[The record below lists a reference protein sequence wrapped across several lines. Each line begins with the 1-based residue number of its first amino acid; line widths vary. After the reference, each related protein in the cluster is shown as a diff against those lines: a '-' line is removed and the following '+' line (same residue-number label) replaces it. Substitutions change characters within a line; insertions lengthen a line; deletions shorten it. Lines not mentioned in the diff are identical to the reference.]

1 MGVLKRYF
9 VAGLLVLLPLWITF
23 EALRFLIGLF
33 DRSLLLLPAKYQ
45 PDALL
50 GFDIPGFGIVV
61 SVSIILLTGMLV
73 ANILG
78 HRLVSWWERFLSK
91 IPLVRSIYSAVK
103 QIAEALF
110 GAGDQ
115 TFQKVY
121 LIQYPRPGLWTLA
134 FQTSKNRG
142 EAQVKTGVVGTIN
155 LFVPTTPNPTSGFF
169 IIASLHE
176 VVELDM
182 SVDDALKMVISGGVV
197 VPPWPQPT
205 SEPTLKA
212 ITVQDLEIANDRAEP
227 ALENKPSKDNENN
240 I

>member
-23 EALRFLIGLF
+23 EAVRFLIGLF

-45 PDALL
+45 PDVLL
-50 GFDIPGFGIVV
+50 GFDIPGFGILV

-78 HRLVSWWERFLSK
+78 HRIVSWWERLLSK

-115 TFQKVY
+115 TFQNVY
-121 LIQYPRPGLWTLA
+121 LVQYPRPGLWTLA

-197 VPPWPQPT
+197 VPPLPVVPT
-205 SEPTLKA
+205 EPALKA
-212 ITVQDLEIANDRAEP
+212 ITAQNLDNTPDDVITSE
-227 ALENKPSKDNENN
+227 ENKSKKDND
-240 I
+240 

>member
-33 DRSLLLLPAKYQ
+33 DRSLLLLPAQYQ
-45 PDALL
+45 PNVLL

-78 HRLVSWWERFLSK
+78 HRIVSWWERFLSK

-142 EAQVKTGVVGTIN
+142 EAQVKTGVVATIN

-197 VPPWPQPT
+197 VPPWPMIPT
-205 SEPTLKA
+205 DSTPKA
-212 ITVQDLEIANDRAEP
+212 ITVKNLEKTPDEIQTES
-227 ALENKPSKDNENN
+227 LETKAKKDND
-240 I
+240 

>member
-1 MGVLKRYF
+1 MGLLKRYF

-23 EALRFLIGLF
+23 EALHFLIGLF

-45 PDALL
+45 PDVLL
-50 GFDIPGFGIVV
+50 GFDIPGFGMLV

-110 GAGDQ
+110 GSGDQ

-134 FQTSKNRG
+134 FQTSKSRG
-142 EAQVKTGVVGTIN
+142 EAQVKTGVVATIN

-176 VVELDM
+176 VVEMDM

-197 VPPWPQPT
+197 VPPWPPIIT
-205 SEPTLKA
+205 EPAIKA
-212 ITVQDLEIANDRAEP
+212 ITAQDP
-227 ALENKPSKDNENN
+227 YTTTNN
-240 I
+240 IDPVVRK